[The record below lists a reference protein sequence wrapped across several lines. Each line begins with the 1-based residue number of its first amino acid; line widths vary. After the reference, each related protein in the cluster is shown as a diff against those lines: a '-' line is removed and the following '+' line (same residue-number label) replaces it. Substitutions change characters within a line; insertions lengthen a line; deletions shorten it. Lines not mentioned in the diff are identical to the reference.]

1 MRWCFLYSRQ
11 VFCLIISLALLLFT
25 GCLEVSEEIHVNES
39 GEARVVI
46 TLEGDEDEFS
56 SVVALPSEDDW
67 QIDTLEIENPDKKE
81 PEMKLRAERVVK
93 PGNEFPF
100 TFANPS
106 DLLAD
111 KQLQFPTELKVWN
124 EGNRTFYEFKRTYLS
139 RRHYRFVGGD
149 EDQINEDLEKR
160 VLEKGIFN
168 VPEQD
173 RAQYLT
179 SLSRQFR
186 LQMLSMYEEAMGEMI
201 FNGQLKADLLDPV
214 SQQAEQMLE
223 EMLTRETVLSIVSLP
238 DDSVGI
244 ALDNLKA
251 ETEMRLSQAL
261 AERMADSDSVAE
273 ELSSAL
279 AQINLEWEITEK
291 LDNDVF
297 LIVVYLPGTLIKT
310 NGKTNPDY
318 LGTAGWE
325 FKGKDLHDRSIPLY
339 ALSVVEH

>member
-1 MRWCFLYSRQ
+1 MRRFTIYSGNAL
-11 VFCLIISLALLLFT
+11 CLVTSLALLLFT
-25 GCLEVSEEIHVNES
+25 GCLEVSEEIHVNQS
-39 GEARVVI
+39 GEARLVI
-46 TLEGDEDEFS
+46 TLEGDKDEFS
-56 SVVALPSEDDW
+56 SVVALPSEVDW
-67 QIDTLEIENPDKKE
+67 QIDTLEVENPDKEE
-81 PEMKLRAERVVK
+81 PEMKLRAERVVN
-93 PGNEFPF
+93 PGEEFPS
-100 TFANPS
+100 TFADPS

-160 VLEKGIFN
+160 VLEQGIFN

-186 LQMLSMYEEAMGEMI
+186 LQMISMYEEAMGEMI
-201 FNGQLKADLLDPV
+201 FSGRLKANLLDPV
-214 SQQAEQMLE
+214 SLQAKQMIE
-223 EMLTRETVLSIVSLP
+223 EMLTSETVLSIVSLP

-244 ALDNLKA
+244 ALDALK
-251 ETEMRLSQAL
+251 TEIENRFIAAL
-261 AERMADSDSVAE
+261 QERTVDSDKIAE
-273 ELSSAL
+273 ELRAAL

-291 LDNDVF
+291 LDNDLF

-325 FKGKDLHDRSIPLY
+325 FEGKDLHDRSIPLY

>member
-1 MRWCFLYSRQ
+1 MRLFTIYSRKALYL
-11 VFCLIISLALLLFT
+11 VISLASLLLA
-25 GCLEVSEEIHVNES
+25 GCLEVNEEIHVNES

-46 TLEGDEDEFS
+46 ILEGDKVEFS
-56 SVVALPSEDDW
+56 SVVALPSEVDW
-67 QIDTLEIENPDKKE
+67 QIDTLEIENPDEEKPK
-81 PEMKLRAERVVK
+81 MKLRAERVVK
-93 PGNEFPF
+93 PGQEFPH
-100 TFANPS
+100 TFADPS
-106 DLLAD
+106 DPLAN
-111 KQLQFPTELKVWN
+111 KQLQFPTELKVWTD
-124 EGNRTFYEFKRTYLS
+124 GKRTFYEFKRTYLS

-160 VLEKGIFN
+160 VLEQGIFN

-173 RAQYLT
+173 RDQYLT

-201 FNGQLKADLLDPV
+201 FSGRLKADLLDPV
-214 SQQAEQMLE
+214 SLQAKQMLE
-223 EMLTRETVLSIVSLP
+223 EMLTPETVLSIVSLP

-251 ETEMRLSQAL
+251 EIEARLSQAL
-261 AERMADSDSVAE
+261 AERTVNSDRVAE

-291 LDNDVF
+291 LDNDAF